1 MKLSCEVF
9 VNDVL
14 PAVRAI
20 LAKDLV
26 EEHGLTQREAARRL
40 DMTQPAV
47 SQYKNKLRG
56 RRVKKIESSE
66 RVSSKIEVLVED
78 VAKQRIDMEEYDERF
93 CEICE
98 AARMDSILESRFSCD
113 VNQ

>member
-1 MKLSCEVF
+1 MKLPCEVF

-20 LAKDLV
+20 LARDLV

-56 RRVKKIESSE
+56 RQLKKIENSKS
-66 RVSSKIEVLVED
+66 VSNKIDSLIED
-78 VAKQRIDMEEYDERF
+78 VAKQRIEMEDYDHRF
-93 CEICE
+93 CEICQ
-98 AARMDSILESRFSCD
+98 AAKEDSILESRFSCD
-113 VNQ
+113 IN